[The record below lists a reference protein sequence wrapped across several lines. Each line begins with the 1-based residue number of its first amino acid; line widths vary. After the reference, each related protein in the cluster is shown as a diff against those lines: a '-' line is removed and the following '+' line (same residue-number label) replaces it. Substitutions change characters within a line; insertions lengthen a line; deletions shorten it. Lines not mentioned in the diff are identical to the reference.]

1 MSKLILFYLFVF
13 KVISRIKKMKKIFIE
28 FFLLVCYNFY
38 RLNNWGLKNKGR
50 NKNEENVY
58 WNEFLAWNG
67 TYN

>member
-1 MSKLILFYLFVF
+1 
-13 KVISRIKKMKKIFIE
+13 MKKIFIE

-38 RLNNWGLKNKGR
+38 RLDNWGLKNKGR